1 MDLQAARDLFTVRF
15 GEVIYL
21 DDFIDA
27 YTRGHPLFD
36 CILALCNA
44 KQFEWHDANA
54 RSRRLIP
61 IEEPA
66 CSGPAA
72 SK

>member
-15 GEVIYL
+15 GEVVYL

-27 YTRGHPLFD
+27 YMRGHPLFD
-36 CILALCNA
+36 CILALCKA
-44 KQFEWHDANA
+44 EQFEWHDANA
-54 RSRRLIP
+54 RSRRLIAM
-61 IEEPA
+61 EVA

-72 SK
+72 TK